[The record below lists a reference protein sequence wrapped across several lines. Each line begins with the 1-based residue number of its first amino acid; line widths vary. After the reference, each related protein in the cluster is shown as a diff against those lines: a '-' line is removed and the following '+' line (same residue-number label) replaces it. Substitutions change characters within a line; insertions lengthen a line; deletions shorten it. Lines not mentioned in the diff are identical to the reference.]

1 MKQLRTR
8 EEVTVRYEKYTFE
21 GYPFLYWMRI
31 WQQARPHVVPGCLG
45 HPQGW
50 CGVMGDFTFLGI
62 SFFGRP
68 LLLLDL
74 SVMMPFVRGGLSVG
88 LVSRHKDGSGA
99 GMRPKQDPSKSFPG
113 TFVCM
118 DPKLLGSWWHPSLTA
133 KRKLFRGGENETT
146 LEGRKPKI
154 R

>member
-21 GYPFLYWMRI
+21 GSPFLYWMRI

-68 LLLLDL
+68 LLLLDCPSWCHL
-74 SVMMPFVRGGLSVG
+74 SGEDSQSGWSVVTRMGLEQACDLSRIHQSLFLGLLYVWIQSCWGHDGILSWLQRGSYLEEE
-88 LVSRHKDGSGA
+88 K
-99 GMRPKQDPSKSFPG
+99 MR
-113 TFVCM
+113 
-118 DPKLLGSWWHPSLTA
+118 LL
-133 KRKLFRGGENETT
+133 
-146 LEGRKPKI
+146 
-154 R
+154 